1 MTRLRQGELGQSL
14 VEFALI
20 FPILILLLV
29 ALFDIGRLVF
39 AYNDITNSAR
49 EGTRVG
55 IVDQTTGNIQSDV
68 IAQSTSLSLTAG
80 QIDVKYCK
88 ADGTSCSTTKPTN
101 LDALVQVEVTY
112 SWRAITPIVGTIIG
126 PITVKSVSRMPIER
140 VYP

>member
-1 MTRLRQGELGQSL
+1 
-14 VEFALI
+14 
-20 FPILILLLV
+20 
-29 ALFDIGRLVF
+29 VF

-49 EGTRVG
+49 EGARVG
-55 IVDQTTGNIQSDV
+55 VVDQTAANIQSDV
-68 IAQSTSLSLTAG
+68 IAQSTSLSLTSG
-80 QIDVKYCK
+80 QVDVKYCK
-88 ADGTSCSTTKPTN
+88 SDGTSCSTAKPTS

>member
-1 MTRLRQGELGQSL
+1 MRSSRSESGQSL

-20 FPILILLLV
+20 FPVLILLLV
-29 ALFDIGRLVF
+29 ALFDVGRLVF

-49 EGTRVG
+49 EGARVG
-55 IVDQTTGNIQSDV
+55 VVDQTVANIQSDV
-68 IAQSTSLSLTAG
+68 IAQSTSLSLTSG
-80 QIDVKYCK
+80 QVDVKYCK
-88 ADGTSCSTTKPTN
+88 SDGTSCSATKPTT

>member
-1 MTRLRQGELGQSL
+1 MRSSRSESGQSL

-20 FPILILLLV
+20 FPVLILLLV
-29 ALFDIGRLVF
+29 ALFDVGRLVF

-49 EGTRVG
+49 EGARVG
-55 IVDQTTGNIQSDV
+55 VVDQTVANIQSDV
-68 IAQSTSLSLTAG
+68 IAQSTSLSLTSG
-80 QIDVKYCK
+80 QVDVKYCK
-88 ADGTSCSTTKPTN
+88 SDGTSCSTAKPTS